1 MLNVSGIFLYSA
13 GGIYV
18 DTTLKFYYFTTY
30 TLVTRRYYSVAS
42 RRSVTFKTK
51 WRSHTSAWR
60 LLVFIQQRWVGKGKR
75 EDARETSSRNYS
87 NKIYS
92 RSRSALAVFGRGGEA
107 QSTVDVSVRRLLYH
121 RGARGHHSTTT
132 TNMAT
137 TNHWKCSYFYTTRAH
152 SFADVVVGW
161 LADVSF
167 ELSILLVIP
176 IIL

>member
-1 MLNVSGIFLYSA
+1 MLNASGIFLYST
-13 GGIYV
+13 GGIYF

-137 TNHWKCSYFYTTRAH
+137 NHWKCSYFYTTRAH

-161 LADVSF
+161 LADGSF

>member
-1 MLNVSGIFLYSA
+1 MPVESSS
-13 GGIYV
+13 
-18 DTTLKFYYFTTY
+18 TLLEEY
-30 TLVTRRYYSVAS
+30 TSTRLWNFIILRHTPWWRGVIIAS

-137 TNHWKCSYFYTTRAH
+137 NHWKCSYFYTTRAH

-161 LADVSF
+161 LADGSF